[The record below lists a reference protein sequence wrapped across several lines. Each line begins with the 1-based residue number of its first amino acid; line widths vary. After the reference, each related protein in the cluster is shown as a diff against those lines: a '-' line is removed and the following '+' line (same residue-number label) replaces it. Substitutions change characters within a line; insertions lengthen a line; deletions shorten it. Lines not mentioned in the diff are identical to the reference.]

1 MKSFVTHDSGNT
13 RDQLSTVYDTLI
25 PRGFLGWG
33 NISTLGFGLA
43 GAMAAR
49 LAFPDRHCVAVTGD
63 AGVGYM
69 LGNLEVPVRQK
80 IGITVVHV
88 SNGGFAGYGP
98 GFWGEGH
105 DPFTHRVMGHEDVD
119 MSRVAAELGLHAERV
134 ADPAQ
139 IVDSLKRAK
148 AANDAGQ
155 PAYIEYICS
164 QYPVY
169 GGWVPSPIAH

>member
-1 MKSFVTHDSGNT
+1 
-13 RDQLSTVYDTLI
+13 
-25 PRGFLGWG
+25 
-33 NISTLGFGLA
+33 
-43 GAMAAR
+43 
-49 LAFPDRHCVAVTGD
+49 
-63 AGVGYM
+63 
-69 LGNLEVPVRQK
+69 
-80 IGITVVHV
+80 
-88 SNGGFAGYGP
+88 
-98 GFWGEGH
+98 
-105 DPFTHRVMGHEDVD
+105 MGHEDVD